1 MYPLQTTGMLT
12 SSENLLYGLLI
23 GIMFGFI
30 LERGGFGRS
39 DHIAPIFYFR
49 NLRVSQ
55 TMVSAILTASTWMI
69 IAIYNGWIDF
79 NAVFIP
85 NTYVWPY
92 VVGGALFGLGMV
104 MSGWCPGTAAVGMV
118 TGKIDAF
125 VFILGIMAGMWFY
138 FDIFDKIASF
148 ANSSFVGRLTFD
160 KLVGS
165 DLYMAY
171 FITVVIC
178 IGLAV
183 FMQTMF
189 KIRAQKEGE
198 I

>member
-1 MYPLQTTGMLT
+1 MYPMQTTGMLT
-12 SSENLLYGLLI
+12 SGENLLYGLLI

-39 DHIAPIFYFR
+39 DHIAPVFYFR

-55 TMVSAILTASTWMI
+55 TMVSAILTAATWMI
-69 IAIYNGWIDF
+69 IAVYNGWIDF

-118 TGKIDAF
+118 SGKIDAF
-125 VFILGIMAGMWFY
+125 VFGLGLLVGMQVY
-138 FDIFDKIASF
+138 FINFDKIKDF
-148 ANSSFVGRLTFD
+148 ANSSFVGRFTFD
-160 KLVGS
+160 KLVGG
-165 DLYMAY
+165 DLYVAY
-171 FITVVIC
+171 FITVIIC

-183 FMQTMF
+183 FMHTMF
-189 KIRAQKEGE
+189 KVRKNMEEAK
-198 I
+198 